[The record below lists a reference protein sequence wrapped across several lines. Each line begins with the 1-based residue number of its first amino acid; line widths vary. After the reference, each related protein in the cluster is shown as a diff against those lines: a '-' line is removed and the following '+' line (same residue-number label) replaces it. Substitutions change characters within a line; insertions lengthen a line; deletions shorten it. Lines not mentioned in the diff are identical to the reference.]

1 MRVLP
6 VMAMVLVAATACGSP
21 SGAGGER
28 ACTMIGAQVGIGL
41 DLEPAA
47 AAKVGSATLVACWAS
62 TCDTQDLVL
71 SPSTAAASTTC
82 TGDKPTDSCSARM
95 TPTGGKHGFA
105 TLPGLPAEPVRVTVR
120 LSAFPEQTL
129 EVTPKPVYLNGPDC
143 GGGGPQATLHVDA
156 NGVVSA

>member
-6 VMAMVLVAATACGSP
+6 VMAMVLVAVTACGSP

-28 ACTMIGAQVGIGL
+28 ACTMIGTQVGIGL
-41 DLEPAA
+41 DIEPAA
-47 AAKVGSATLVACWAS
+47 AAKVDSATLVACWAS
-62 TCDTQDLVL
+62 TCDTQDVVL

-95 TPTGGKHGFA
+95 TTTGGKHGFV
-105 TLPGLPAEPVRVTVR
+105 TLPGLPVEPIRVTVR

-129 EVTPKPVYLNGPDC
+129 DVTPKLLYPNGPDC
-143 GGGGPQATLHVDA
+143 GAGGPQATLRVDA